1 MSDLRLRAGTSVLNN
16 GGTVHP
22 AVSFSIHP
30 EFDKNSFA
38 YDLALIQV
46 SPEFK
51 YDSLRQ
57 PVFLPTKE
65 PDENSMGTVSGWGPT
80 QVRNFFL
87 VQYPR
92 VILKNKMSILG
103 KWWWFSSAP
112 GCYSPIHKQR
122 NMCYSICK
130 WRLWSYWH
138 NVMRRNSWERF
149 LR

>member
-103 KWWWFSSAP
+103 KW
-112 GCYSPIHKQR
+112 
-122 NMCYSICK
+122 
-130 WRLWSYWH
+130 
-138 NVMRRNSWERF
+138 
-149 LR
+149 